1 MQLLL
6 RNYMDKDF
14 DEDAFAAFCKLHLQ
28 LSVRCTLQ
36 SELTKTGT
44 RILEELA
51 IYGNLSMAQIK
62 DYRWPTCTLHH

>member
-28 LSVRCTLQ
+28 LSVRCTLYV
-36 SELTKTGT
+36 
-44 RILEELA
+44 A
-51 IYGNLSMAQIK
+51 IRANKNRNTYFGGVGHL
-62 DYRWPTCTLHH
+62 W

>member
-28 LSVRCTLQ
+28 LSVRYTLYVAIRAK
-36 SELTKTGT
+36 KTGT

-51 IYGNLSMAQIK
+51 IYGNLSMLM
-62 DYRWPTCTLHH
+62 DE